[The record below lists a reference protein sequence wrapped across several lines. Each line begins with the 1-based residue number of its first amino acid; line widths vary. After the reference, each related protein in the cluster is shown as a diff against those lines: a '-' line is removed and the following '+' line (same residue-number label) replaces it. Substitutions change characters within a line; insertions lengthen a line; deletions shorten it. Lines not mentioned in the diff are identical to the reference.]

1 MVEAI
6 NGGYD
11 AARAEAVLARP
22 GIDAVS
28 FARPFICNPDLAERF
43 ARGAPLTPM
52 ADPAVIYGGGEAG
65 YIDFA
70 RMAG

>member
-1 MVEAI
+1 MTPCAPRRCSR
-6 NGGYD
+6 G
-11 AARAEAVLARP
+11 RASTP
-22 GIDAVS
+22 S
-28 FARPFICNPDLAERF
+28 PSPRPFICNPDLAERF